1 MNNLKNKVT
10 EMLVKGGEMN
20 NDEKSGY
27 YKAILEH
34 VVTELGYLTD
44 KTDTRIEELEECLEN
59 FVEDDKGVQTVL
71 LAGDNYDRCDR
82 CSGVYHKEQLTGKK
96 FMRGD
101 DYEVRLYCEHCE

>member
-1 MNNLKNKVT
+1 MKKLKAKVM
-10 EMLVKGGEMN
+10 EMMENAKDDN
-20 NDEKSGY
+20 NDHKAGY
-27 YKAILEH
+27 YEAILEH

-44 KTDTRIEELEECLEN
+44 KTDTRIEELEGCLED